1 MLCAKRGDQMS
12 EKLIVHKLPDF
23 DYIEIYP
30 IADFHD
36 GDPKTDEAIFK
47 NFVKYISAAEN
58 RYWLYA
64 GDNLNNAIK
73 SSVSNVYNEK
83 RSPHEQ
89 KEHFIELVK
98 PIADKCLCFIPGNH
112 EVRSA
117 KESDC
122 QLVWDIACRLV
133 GDEKAHELYRE
144 NEAFIKIQVGR
155 CTDKTRKYGDPV
167 TYVGWIHH
175 GVGGGMYAGATVN
188 KFQLRTMAIEGLDF
202 AVQGHV
208 HKGKIGHKFDVRS
221 IDPRNNVVLQREI
234 LNVICCAWSDFGGY
248 GARGMMLPGHKGP
261 SCIVLNGRR
270 KEATTII

>member
-1 MLCAKRGDQMS
+1 ML
-12 EKLIVHKLPDF
+12 EKLIVHKLPDY

-30 IADFHD
+30 ITDFHD
-36 GDPKTDEAIFK
+36 GDPKTDETMFK
-47 NFVKYISAAEN
+47 NFVKYIEADER

-89 KEHFIELVK
+89 KEHFIELVR

-112 EVRSA
+112 EYRSQ
-117 KESDC
+117 KETDC
-122 QLVWDIACRLV
+122 QVVWDIACRLV
-133 GDEKAHELYRE
+133 GDEKARELYRE
-144 NEAFIKIQVGR
+144 NEAFIKISFGEYR
-155 CTDKTRKYGDPV
+155 CTGKAQKPV

-175 GVGGGMYAGATVN
+175 GTGGGMYVGATVN

-221 IDPRNNVVLQREI
+221 IDPRNNVVLQREV

-248 GARGMMLPGHKGP
+248 AARGMMLPGHKGP

>member
-1 MLCAKRGDQMS
+1 MS

-23 DYIEIYP
+23 DYLEIYP
-30 IADFHD
+30 ITDFHD
-36 GDPKTDEAIFK
+36 GDPKTDETMFK
-47 NFVKYISAAEN
+47 NFVKHIEADER

-89 KEHFIELVK
+89 KEDFIETMRPV
-98 PIADKCLCFIPGNH
+98 AGKCLCLIPGNH
-112 EVRSA
+112 ESRSA
-117 KESDC
+117 KESDVH
-122 QLVWDIACRLV
+122 LVWDIACRLV
-133 GDEKAHELYRE
+133 GDDKARELYRE
-144 NEAFIKIQVGR
+144 NEAFIKISFGKYSQH
-155 CTDKTRKYGDPV
+155 RKHAVPV

-175 GVGGGMYAGATVN
+175 GVGGGMYVGATVN
-188 KFQLRTMAIEGLDF
+188 KLQLRTMAIEGVDF

-208 HKGKIGHKFDVRS
+208 HKGKVGHKFDVRQ
-221 IDPRNNVVLQREI
+221 IDPRNDVVIQKQI

-248 GARGMMLPGHKGP
+248 GARKMMLPGTKGP
-261 SCIVLNGRR
+261 SCIILNGRR